1 MPSNPPVP
9 PAPPPPPDSGR
20 QPFLHDL
27 ITLVAAPVLALSE
40 PGGNIR
46 PGGAQGFY
54 CADRRILAQAEL
66 ETLLDGRA
74 LHVKPIG
81 HALLGS
87 DTATFTAVLRGA
99 DPHAD
104 PTLWLRRQRR
114 VHRSGM
120 TETITVTNSTDAPR
134 SLRLRLHIAC
144 DLADMETVKSGR
156 TAPWAPLRVVDEG
169 VRGGSEALTFV
180 LAADAASVRPGEI
193 RWNLPVPARGTAE
206 VSWSVRVHDPGAV
219 VVPPRTP
226 DFPVPTVDSPD
237 PRLPSLLTRSLQD
250 LQALRAATRD
260 GGTDTFLTAG
270 APWYLTLFGRDSIW
284 AARMLLPVTPD
295 LAGGTLRILAARQGS
310 RVDPDTAE
318 EPGKILH
325 EVRRADAA
333 DLLLPPVYFGTID
346 ATPLWICLLGEARRW
361 GLPEAELAAL
371 IPALQRA
378 LGWLETF
385 GDSDGDGF
393 LEYLDSSSRGLTNQG
408 WKDSGDAVRFADG
421 RIAAGPVAL
430 AEVQGYAY
438 QAALE
443 GATLLDAFGRPGG
456 DRWRTYAA
464 DLRERFRAR
473 FWCEDDLGRY
483 PALALDGNKQ
493 RVDAPASNMG
503 HLLATGILDP
513 DEAAAV
519 ADRLLHPSMASGF
532 GLRTMSTTANGYSP
546 LSYHCGSV
554 WPHDTAI
561 ALHGLL
567 RAGFPEHAAEMA
579 GQLLDAGQAFDGRM
593 PELFGGFDRSE
604 EPTPL
609 PYPASCR
616 PQAWSAA
623 AAVVLLQA
631 ALGWEVDVPE
641 GWFRLQPGESGS
653 ALRVTGL
660 RLAGVDF
667 SLSTDGASTSV
678 HYDGPLQSR

>member
-9 PAPPPPPDSGR
+9 PVPPDRGR

-27 ITLVAAPVLALSE
+27 ITLVAAPVLALSG
-40 PGGNIR
+40 PGGDIR
-46 PGGAQGFY
+46 PGGAQGLY
-54 CADRRILAQAEL
+54 CADRRILAQAAL
-66 ETLLDGRA
+66 ETVLLDGQA
-74 LHVKPIG
+74 LDVEPIG

-87 DTATFTAVLRGA
+87 DNAAFTAVLRGA
-99 DPHAD
+99 DPGAD
-104 PTLWLRRQRR
+104 PTLWLRRHRR
-114 VHRSGM
+114 VDRSGM
-120 TETITVTNSTDAPR
+120 TETITVTNSTEAPR
-134 SLRLRLHIAC
+134 SLRLRLRVAS

-156 TAPWAPLRVVDEG
+156 AAPPASLRVVEG
-169 VRGGSEALTFV
+169 GLRGGSGAVTFV
-180 LAADAASVRPGEI
+180 LATDAASVRPGEFV
-193 RWNLPVPARGTAE
+193 WVLLVPAGGTAAG
-206 VSWSVRVHDPGAV
+206 SWTVRVHDLAAV

-237 PRLPSLLTRSLQD
+237 PRLPALLSRSLQD
-250 LQALRAATRD
+250 LHALRAATRD

-295 LAGGTLRILAARQGS
+295 LAGGTLRILAARQGT

-361 GLPEAELAAL
+361 GLPEAEVAAL
-371 IPALQRA
+371 IPALERA

-385 GDSDGDGF
+385 GDPDGDGF

-421 RIAAGPVAL
+421 HIADGPVAL

-443 GATLLDAFGRPGG
+443 GAALLEAFDRPGG
-456 DRWRTYAA
+456 DHWRAYAA
-464 DLRERFRAR
+464 ELRERFRNR
-473 FWCEDDLGRY
+473 FWCEDNLGRY
-483 PALALDGNKQ
+483 PALALDGTKQ

-519 ADRLLHPSMASGF
+519 ADRLLHPSLASGF
-532 GLRTMSTTANGYSP
+532 GLRTMSTTAGGYSP

-561 ALHGLL
+561 ALHGLV
-567 RAGFPEHAAEMA
+567 RAGFPEHAAELA
-579 GQLLDAGQAFDGRM
+579 GQLVAAGYAFDGRM

-631 ALGWEVDVPE
+631 VLGLEVDVPG
-641 GWFRLQPGESGS
+641 GWFRLQPGASGP

-667 SLSTDGASTSV
+667 ALTTDGGSTSV
-678 HYDGPLQSR
+678 QYDGPLQPH